1 MGFRARPSTHRISLA
16 PTNRARCRKC
26 RRLLAKGQPRIA
38 TTAYVM
44 PGRATV
50 FIRCAPECIDSNF
63 ATAALSVYKTAERV
77 PIDPAVPCGVA
88 EAVRAALAAAQ

>member
-1 MGFRARPSTHRISLA
+1 
-16 PTNRARCRKC
+16 
-26 RRLLAKGQPRIA
+26 
-38 TTAYVM
+38 M

-50 FIRCAPECIDSNF
+50 FIRCAPECIDSKF

-88 EAVRAALAAAQ
+88 EAVRAALVAAQ